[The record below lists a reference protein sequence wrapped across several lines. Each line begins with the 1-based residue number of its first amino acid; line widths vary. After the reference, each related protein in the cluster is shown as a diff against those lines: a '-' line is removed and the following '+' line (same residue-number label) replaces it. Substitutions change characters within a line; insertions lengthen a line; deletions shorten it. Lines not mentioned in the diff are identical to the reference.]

1 MMLALR
7 QFLLCLSLWLSI
19 VAPISAQNTSAAAD
33 HFSYV
38 MPSSRQVTVAAE
50 GGLIFQMKVNGQ
62 GPFRTIF
69 DTGAVN
75 VISADFTKQLGL
87 KVEEKAISFGAIG
100 GSIKAR
106 TVHIDTLTIGDLT
119 INNQTFYVL
128 DIPADSGTPQM
139 LVGWEFMR
147 AFAVRMDFQHNQ
159 LTFFDGKTFKGTGNS
174 VPLILHTNGN
184 GIDVMA
190 KVDGIEGRFLV
201 DSGNQ
206 SGTFLSAVFGN
217 RNNLVQKLNAHL
229 LGYNGRG
236 FGGDSPQAYF
246 VRLHTFQIG
255 KLKIN
260 GPVSRL
266 QTANDSFNETLAGN
280 IGQDI
285 LGRFTVTVDCQHAM
299 MYLEKNPGWNKP
311 GAFNRTGMLV
321 DFNQDSD
328 EVKTV
333 FPGSP
338 ADAAGLKRGD
348 RIVKINGKTPS
359 NDPNDPL
366 FTQPVGTV
374 LHLEVKRGEIL
385 QLYEITLRDVL

>member
-1 MMLALR
+1 
-7 QFLLCLSLWLSI
+7 
-19 VAPISAQNTSAAAD
+19 
-33 HFSYV
+33 
-38 MPSSRQVTVAAE
+38 MPSSREVTVPAE

-62 GPFRTIF
+62 GPFRTVF

-75 VISADFTKQLGL
+75 VISANFARQLGL
-87 KVEEKAISFGAIG
+87 KVEEKAITFGAIG
-100 GSIKAR
+100 GSVKAR
-106 TVHIDTLTIGDLT
+106 TVHIDTVAIGNLT
-119 INNQTFYVL
+119 INDQTFYVL

-139 LVGWEFMR
+139 LVGWEFMQV
-147 AFAVRMDFQHNQ
+147 FAVRMDFQHNQ
-159 LTFFDGKTFKGTGNS
+159 LTFFDGKTFKPEGRGDS
-174 VPLILHTNGN
+174 VPLMLHTNGN

-206 SGTFLSAVFGN
+206 QGTFLSAVFGD
-217 RNNLVQKLNAHL
+217 RNHLVQRLGAHL

-246 VRLHTFQIG
+246 ARLHSFQVG
-255 KLKIN
+255 RLKIKS
-260 GPVSRL
+260 PISRL

-285 LGRFTVTVDCQHAM
+285 LGRFTVTFDCQHAV

-321 DFNQDSD
+321 DFNEDWD
-328 EVKTV
+328 EVKSV

-338 ADAAGLKRGD
+338 ADTVGLKRGD

-359 NDPNDPL
+359 ADPNDPL
-366 FTQPVGTV
+366 FTQAAGTV
-374 LHLEVKRGEIL
+374 LHLEVKRGEAS
-385 QLYEITLRDVL
+385 QLYDITLRDVL